1 MQKFYRKKEYHERV
15 RGGYSLQV
23 AILASGS
30 KGNSVYVELDGVRI
44 LIDAGISAARIT
56 KGLRARGVEPQSLD
70 AVLVTHEHIDHVRG
84 LKTLSKQYHVP
95 ILATRGT
102 LAGIDGG
109 AAFAEDMHAIADDF
123 AIGAVTVRPFPIS
136 HDAAEPC
143 GFRLD
148 GSHCCT
154 LATDLGIVTET
165 VQAAMEGA
173 DVLVLEANHDADLL
187 RQGSYPWPLKR
198 RILSNRGHLANGDA
212 AWALTRM
219 NKPPHKVYLAHL
231 SEENN
236 RPTLARDTVNDILAS
251 RGIALDIESC
261 LPEGGAEIIM

>member
-1 MQKFYRKKEYHERV
+1 M
-15 RGGYSLQV
+15 LQV
-23 AILASGS
+23 SILASGS
-30 KGNSVYVELDGVRI
+30 KGNSVYVELDGVR
-44 LIDAGISAARIT
+44 LLVDAGISAARIT
-56 KGLRARGVEPQSLD
+56 KGLRARGIEPQSLD

-84 LKTLSKQYHVP
+84 LKTLAKQYHLP

-109 AAFAEDMHAIADDF
+109 AAFEDDMRSISDAF
-123 AIGAVTVRPFPIS
+123 MIGNVTVQPFATS

-143 GFRLD
+143 GFRIE

-154 LATDLGIVTET
+154 VATDLGVVTDT
-165 VQAAMEGA
+165 VQDAMEGA
-173 DVLVLEANHDADLL
+173 DVLVLEANHDANLL

-219 NKPPHKVYLAHL
+219 KKHPRKVYLAHL

-236 RPTLARDTVNDILAS
+236 RPALARDTVHDILAS
-251 RGIALDIESC
+251 CGVTLDIESC

>member
-1 MQKFYRKKEYHERV
+1 M
-15 RGGYSLQV
+15 LQV
-23 AILASGS
+23 SILASGS
-30 KGNSVYVELDGVRI
+30 KGNSVYVELDGVR
-44 LIDAGISAARIT
+44 LLVDAGISAARIT
-56 KGLRARGVEPQSLD
+56 KGLRARGIEPQSID

-84 LKTLSKQYHVP
+84 LKTLAKQYHLP
-95 ILATRGT
+95 ILATCGT

-109 AAFAEDMHAIADDF
+109 AAFEDDMRSISDAF
-123 AIGAVTVRPFPIS
+123 MIGNVTVQPFATS

-143 GFRLD
+143 GFRIE

-154 LATDLGIVTET
+154 VATDLGVVTDT
-165 VQAAMEGA
+165 VQDAMEGA

-219 NKPPHKVYLAHL
+219 KKHPRKVYLAHL

-236 RPTLARDTVNDILAS
+236 RPALARDTVHDILAS
-251 RGIALDIESC
+251 CGMTLDIESC

>member
-1 MQKFYRKKEYHERV
+1 MQV
-15 RGGYSLQV
+15 S
-23 AILASGS
+23 ILASGS
-30 KGNSVYVELDGVRI
+30 KGNSVYVELDGTRL

-56 KGLRARGVEPQSLD
+56 KGLQACGIEPQELD
-70 AVLVTHEHIDHVRG
+70 AVLITHEHVDHVRG
-84 LKTLSKQYHVP
+84 LKTLAKRYHLP

-109 AAFAEDMHAIADDF
+109 AAFENDMRGISEAF
-123 AIGAVTVRPFPIS
+123 TIGDVTVRPFSIS

-143 GFRLD
+143 GYRIE

-154 LATDLGIVTET
+154 LATDLGVVTDT
-165 VQAAMEGA
+165 VQEAMEGA

-198 RILSNRGHLANGDA
+198 RILSHRGHLANADA

-219 NKPPHKVYLAHL
+219 KKHPRKVYLAHL

-236 RPTLARDTVNDILAS
+236 RPALACDTVQDILAS
-251 RGIALDIESC
+251 RGVVMDIESC
-261 LPEGGAEIIM
+261 LPEGGAEIIV

>member
-1 MQKFYRKKEYHERV
+1 M
-15 RGGYSLQV
+15 LQV
-23 AILASGS
+23 SILASGS
-30 KGNSVYVELDGVRI
+30 KGNSVYVELDGVR
-44 LIDAGISAARIT
+44 LLVDAGISAARIT
-56 KGLRARGVEPQSLD
+56 KGLRARGIVPQSLD

-84 LKTLSKQYHVP
+84 LKTLAKQYHLP

-109 AAFAEDMHAIADDF
+109 AAFEDDMRSISDAF
-123 AIGAVTVRPFPIS
+123 MIGNVTVQPFATS

-143 GFRLD
+143 GFRIE

-154 LATDLGIVTET
+154 VATDLGVVTDT
-165 VQAAMEGA
+165 VQDAMEGA

-219 NKPPHKVYLAHL
+219 KKHPRKVYLAHL

-236 RPTLARDTVNDILAS
+236 RPALARDTVHDILAS
-251 RGIALDIESC
+251 CGMTLDIESC

>member
-1 MQKFYRKKEYHERV
+1 M
-15 RGGYSLQV
+15 LQV
-23 AILASGS
+23 SILASGS
-30 KGNSVYVELDGVRI
+30 KGNSVYVELDGVR
-44 LIDAGISAARIT
+44 LLVDAGISAARIT
-56 KGLRARGVEPQSLD
+56 KGLRARGIEPQSID

-84 LKTLSKQYHVP
+84 LKTLTKQYHLP

-109 AAFAEDMHAIADDF
+109 AAFEDDMRSISDAF
-123 AIGAVTVRPFPIS
+123 MIGNVTVQPFATS

-143 GFRLD
+143 GFRIE

-154 LATDLGIVTET
+154 VATDLGVVTDT
-165 VQAAMEGA
+165 VQDAMEGA

-219 NKPPHKVYLAHL
+219 KKHPRKVYLAHL

-236 RPTLARDTVNDILAS
+236 RPALARDTVHDILAS
-251 RGIALDIESC
+251 CGMTLDIESC

>member
-1 MQKFYRKKEYHERV
+1 MQV
-15 RGGYSLQV
+15 SV
-23 AILASGS
+23 LASGS
-30 KGNSVYVELDGVRI
+30 KGNSVYVEMDGARL

-84 LKTLSKQYHVP
+84 LRTLAKQYHLP

-109 AAFAEDMHAIADDF
+109 AAFEDDMHGITNAFMIRD
-123 AIGAVTVRPFPIS
+123 VTVRPFAIS

-143 GFRLD
+143 GFRIE

-154 LATDLGIVTET
+154 IATDLGVVTET
-165 VQAAMEGA
+165 VQNAMEGA

-187 RQGSYPWPLKR
+187 RQGNYPWPLKR
-198 RILSNRGHLANGDA
+198 RILSRHGHLANGDA

-219 NKPPHKVYLAHL
+219 KKPLRKVYLAHL

-236 RPTLARDTVNDILAS
+236 SPALARDTVKDILAS
-251 RGIALDIESC
+251 RGVTLDVECC

>member
-1 MQKFYRKKEYHERV
+1 M
-15 RGGYSLQV
+15 LQV
-23 AILASGS
+23 SILASGS
-30 KGNSVYVELDGVRI
+30 KGNSVYVEMDGVR
-44 LIDAGISAARIT
+44 LLVDVGISAARIT
-56 KGLRARGVEPQSLD
+56 KGLRARGIEPQSLD

-84 LKTLSKQYHVP
+84 LKTLAKQYHLP

-109 AAFAEDMHAIADDF
+109 AAFEDDMRSISDAF
-123 AIGAVTVRPFPIS
+123 MIGNVTVQPFATS

-143 GFRLD
+143 GFRIE

-154 LATDLGIVTET
+154 VATDLGVVTDT
-165 VQAAMEGA
+165 VQDAMEGA

-187 RQGSYPWPLKR
+187 RQGNYPWPLKR

-219 NKPPHKVYLAHL
+219 KKHPRKVYLAHL

-236 RPTLARDTVNDILAS
+236 RPALARDTVHDILAS
-251 RGIALDIESC
+251 CGMTLDIESC

>member
-1 MQKFYRKKEYHERV
+1 M
-15 RGGYSLQV
+15 LQV
-23 AILASGS
+23 SILASGS
-30 KGNSVYVELDGVRI
+30 KGNSVYVEMDGVR
-44 LIDAGISAARIT
+44 LLVDAGISAARIT
-56 KGLRARGVEPQSLD
+56 KGLRARGIEPQSID

-84 LKTLSKQYHVP
+84 LKTLAKQYHLP

-109 AAFAEDMHAIADDF
+109 AAFEDDMRSISDAF
-123 AIGAVTVRPFPIS
+123 MIGNVTVQPFATS

-143 GFRLD
+143 GFRIE

-154 LATDLGIVTET
+154 VATDLGVVTDT
-165 VQAAMEGA
+165 VQDAMEGA

-187 RQGSYPWPLKR
+187 RQGNYPWPLKR

-219 NKPPHKVYLAHL
+219 KKHPRKVYLAHL

-236 RPTLARDTVNDILAS
+236 RPALACDTVHDILAS
-251 RGIALDIESC
+251 CGMTLDIESC

>member
-1 MQKFYRKKEYHERV
+1 M
-15 RGGYSLQV
+15 LQV
-23 AILASGS
+23 SILASGS
-30 KGNSVYVELDGVRI
+30 KGNSVYVELDGVR
-44 LIDAGISAARIT
+44 LLVDAGISAARIT
-56 KGLRARGVEPQSLD
+56 KGLRARGIEPQSID

-84 LKTLSKQYHVP
+84 LKTLAKQYHLP
-95 ILATRGT
+95 LLATRGT

-109 AAFAEDMHAIADDF
+109 AAFEDDMRSISDAF
-123 AIGAVTVRPFPIS
+123 MIGNVTVQPFATS

-143 GFRLD
+143 GFRIE

-154 LATDLGIVTET
+154 VATDLGVVTDT
-165 VQAAMEGA
+165 VQDAMEGA

-219 NKPPHKVYLAHL
+219 KKHPRKVYLAHL

-236 RPTLARDTVNDILAS
+236 RPALARDTVHDILAS
-251 RGIALDIESC
+251 CGMTLDIESC

>member
-1 MQKFYRKKEYHERV
+1 M
-15 RGGYSLQV
+15 QV

-44 LIDAGISAARIT
+44 LVDAGISAARIT
-56 KGLRARGVEPQSLD
+56 KGLRARGIEPQSLD
-70 AVLVTHEHIDHVRG
+70 AVLITHEHIDHVRG
-84 LKTLSKQYHVP
+84 LKTLAKQYHLP

-109 AAFAEDMHAIADDF
+109 AAFEDYMRGITGDF
-123 AIGAVTVRPFPIS
+123 KIGEAAVHPFAIS

-143 GFRLD
+143 GFRIE

-154 LATDLGIVTET
+154 IATDLGVVTDT
-165 VQAAMEGA
+165 VQEAMEGA

-187 RQGSYPWPLKR
+187 RRGSYPWPLKR
-198 RILSNRGHLANGDA
+198 RILSNRGHLANGEA

-219 NKPPHKVYLAHL
+219 KKHPRKVYLAHL

-236 RPTLARDTVNDILAS
+236 HPALACDTVQDILSS
-251 RGIALDIESC
+251 RGMTLDVESC
-261 LPEGGAEIIM
+261 LPEGGAEIIL

>member
-1 MQKFYRKKEYHERV
+1 M
-15 RGGYSLQV
+15 LQV
-23 AILASGS
+23 SILASGS
-30 KGNSVYVELDGVRI
+30 KGNSVYVELDGVR
-44 LIDAGISAARIT
+44 LLVDAGISAARIT

-84 LKTLSKQYHVP
+84 LKTLAKQYHLP

-102 LAGIDGG
+102 LAGIDDG
-109 AAFAEDMHAIADDF
+109 AAFEDDMRSISDAF
-123 AIGAVTVRPFPIS
+123 MIGNVTVQPFATS

-143 GFRLD
+143 GFRIE
-148 GSHCCT
+148 GSHYCT
-154 LATDLGIVTET
+154 VATDLGVVTDT
-165 VQAAMEGA
+165 VQDAMEGA

-219 NKPPHKVYLAHL
+219 KKHPRKVYLAHL

-236 RPTLARDTVNDILAS
+236 RPALARDTVHDILAS
-251 RGIALDIESC
+251 CGMTLDIESC

>member
-1 MQKFYRKKEYHERV
+1 MQTIYRKKEYDV
-15 RGGYSLQV
+15 RKKGGCSLQV
-23 AILASGS
+23 SILASGS
-30 KGNSVYVELDGVRI
+30 KGNSVYVELDGARI

-84 LKTLSKQYHVP
+84 LRTLAKQYHVP
-95 ILATRGT
+95 ILATQGT

-109 AAFAEDMHAIADDF
+109 ASFAEDMHRISEDF
-123 AIGAVTVRPFPIS
+123 TVGAVTVRPFPIS

-143 GFRLD
+143 GFRLE
-148 GSHCCT
+148 GSHCCA
-154 LATDLGIVTET
+154 LATDLGVVTET
-165 VQAAMEGA
+165 VQDAMEGA

-219 NKPPHKVYLAHL
+219 KKPPRKVYLAHL

-251 RGIALDIESC
+251 RGITLDIESC

>member
-1 MQKFYRKKEYHERV
+1 MQV
-15 RGGYSLQV
+15 S
-23 AILASGS
+23 ILASGS
-30 KGNSVYVELDGVRI
+30 KGNSVYVELDNTRL

-56 KGLRARGVEPQSLD
+56 KGLRARGIEPQSLN

-84 LKTLSKQYHVP
+84 LKMLAKQYHLP

-102 LAGIDGG
+102 LASIDGG
-109 AAFAEDMHAIADDF
+109 AAFEEDMQSISDVF
-123 AIGAVTVRPFPIS
+123 TIGDVTVQPFAIS

-143 GFRLD
+143 GFRIE
-148 GSHCCT
+148 GSHRCT
-154 LATDLGIVTET
+154 IATDLGVVTDA
-165 VQAAMEGA
+165 VQEAMEGA

-187 RQGSYPWPLKR
+187 RRGSYPWPLKR

-219 NKPPHKVYLAHL
+219 KKRPRKVYLAHL

-236 RPTLARDTVNDILAS
+236 RPALACDTVHDILAS
-251 RGIALDIESC
+251 RGVTLDIESC
-261 LPEGGAEIIM
+261 LPEGGAEIII

>member
-1 MQKFYRKKEYHERV
+1 MQTIYRKKEYDV
-15 RGGYSLQV
+15 RKKGGCSLQV
-23 AILASGS
+23 SILASGS
-30 KGNSVYVELDGVRI
+30 KGNAVYVELDGARL

-56 KGLRARGVEPQSLD
+56 KGLRACGVEPQSLD

-84 LKTLSKQYHVP
+84 LRTLAKQYHVP

-109 AAFAEDMHAIADDF
+109 AAFAEDMQRISEDF
-123 AIGAVTVRPFPIS
+123 TVGAVTVRPFAIS

-143 GFRLD
+143 GFRLE

-154 LATDLGIVTET
+154 IATDLGIVTET
-165 VQAAMEGA
+165 VQEAIEGT

-187 RQGSYPWPLKR
+187 RRGSYPWPLKR
-198 RILSNRGHLANGDA
+198 RILSNRGHLANGEA

-219 NKPPHKVYLAHL
+219 KKPPHKVYLAHL

-251 RGIALDIESC
+251 RGITLDIESC

>member
-1 MQKFYRKKEYHERV
+1 M
-15 RGGYSLQV
+15 
-23 AILASGS
+23 
-30 KGNSVYVELDGVRI
+30 ELDGTRL

-56 KGLRARGVEPQSLD
+56 KGLQACGIEPQELD
-70 AVLVTHEHIDHVRG
+70 AVLITHEHVDHVRG
-84 LKTLSKQYHVP
+84 LKTLAKRYHLP

-109 AAFAEDMHAIADDF
+109 AAFENDMRGISEAF
-123 AIGAVTVRPFPIS
+123 TIGDVTVRPFSIS

-143 GFRLD
+143 GYRIE

-154 LATDLGIVTET
+154 LATDLGVVTDT
-165 VQAAMEGA
+165 VQEAMEGA

-198 RILSNRGHLANGDA
+198 RILSHRGHLANADA

-219 NKPPHKVYLAHL
+219 KKHPRKVYLAHL

-236 RPTLARDTVNDILAS
+236 RPALACDTVQDILAS
-251 RGIALDIESC
+251 RGVVMDIESC
-261 LPEGGAEIIM
+261 LPEGGAEIIV

>member
-1 MQKFYRKKEYHERV
+1 M
-15 RGGYSLQV
+15 LQV
-23 AILASGS
+23 SILASGS
-30 KGNSVYVELDGVRI
+30 KGNSVYVEMDGVR
-44 LIDAGISAARIT
+44 LLVDVGISAARIT
-56 KGLRARGVEPQSLD
+56 KGLRARGIEPQSLD

-84 LKTLSKQYHVP
+84 LKTLAKQYHLP

-109 AAFAEDMHAIADDF
+109 AAFEDDMRSISDAF
-123 AIGAVTVRPFPIS
+123 MIGNVTVQPFATS

-143 GFRLD
+143 GFRIE

-154 LATDLGIVTET
+154 VATDLGVVTDT
-165 VQAAMEGA
+165 VQDAMEGA

-187 RQGSYPWPLKR
+187 RQGNYPWPLKR

-219 NKPPHKVYLAHL
+219 KKHPRKVYLAHL

-236 RPTLARDTVNDILAS
+236 RPALARDTVHDILAS
-251 RGIALDIESC
+251 CGVTLDIESC